1 MLLLFKKKLQCSRA
15 KMRDSEEDCVRKN
28 CKQDV
33 DLDNYKDC
41 PSQALNRPQPA
52 VLYLQAD
59 GMTFPL

>member
-1 MLLLFKKKLQCSRA
+1 MLLLLKKKLQCSRA

-41 PSQALNRPQPA
+41 PSQAYYTT
-52 VLYLQAD
+52 V
-59 GMTFPL
+59 